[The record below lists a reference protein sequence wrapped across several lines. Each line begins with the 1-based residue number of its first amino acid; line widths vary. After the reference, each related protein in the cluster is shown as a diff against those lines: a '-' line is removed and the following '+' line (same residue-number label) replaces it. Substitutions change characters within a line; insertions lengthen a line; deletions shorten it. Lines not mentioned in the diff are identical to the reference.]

1 MNGPIRVL
9 IADDHPVVRRGLAVF
24 LQTFDDLA
32 LVGEASDGA
41 EALRLSESIRPD
53 VALVDLVMPT
63 MDGIAAIAAIREA
76 SPSTRLVG
84 ITSQP
89 SEVQMQEALRAGATS
104 LILKD
109 VSPQELARAIRDTHH
124 GHQVLAPAAAEA
136 LERLRQGEEPQVYG
150 LTSRELEV
158 LRQLTEGLTNA
169 EIAERLTVSRAT
181 VNFHVGNILG
191 KLGAATRTEAVAT
204 ALRERLLPG

>member
-63 MDGIAAIAAIREA
+63 IDG
-76 SPSTRLVG
+76 
-84 ITSQP
+84 
-89 SEVQMQEALRAGATS
+89 EVQMQEALRAGATS